1 MDLGLWS
8 LESTWSSA
16 CQSPKTKDQR
26 PNQKL
31 ANGKRQYLI
40 VGLGNPGAEY
50 ESTRHNLGFML
61 IDKLAADLGLGKF
74 RRECQSLVARAE
86 IEGETVKLVKPQTYM
101 NLSGE
106 AVACLIAK
114 HKLSDVGE
122 NLIVVSD
129 DLALPFGKIRIR
141 ARGSAGGH
149 NGLKSIIGALGTN
162 EFTRLRIGIQP
173 EHPISDSK
181 RFVLDPFSRTSR
193 AEVEKILEK
202 SAEALRA
209 IIKDGVL
216 KAMTEYNSNE

>member
-1 MDLGLWS
+1 MV
-8 LESTWSSA
+8 
-16 CQSPKTKDQR
+16 
-26 PNQKL
+26 
-31 ANGKRQYLI
+31 LI

-61 IDKLAADLGLGKF
+61 IDRLAADLGLGKF

-86 IEGETVKLVKPQTYM
+86 IEGEAVKLVKPQTYM

-106 AVACLIAK
+106 AVACLMAK
-114 HKLSDVGE
+114 HKLSEAGE
-122 NLIVVSD
+122 NLIVISD

-173 EHPISDSK
+173 EHPNSDSK
-181 RFVLDPFSRTSR
+181 RFVLDSFPRASR
-193 AEVEKILEK
+193 AELEK
-202 SAEALRA
+202 VLERSAEALRA
-209 IIKDGVL
+209 ILKDGVL
-216 KAMTEYNSNE
+216 KAMTVYNSNE